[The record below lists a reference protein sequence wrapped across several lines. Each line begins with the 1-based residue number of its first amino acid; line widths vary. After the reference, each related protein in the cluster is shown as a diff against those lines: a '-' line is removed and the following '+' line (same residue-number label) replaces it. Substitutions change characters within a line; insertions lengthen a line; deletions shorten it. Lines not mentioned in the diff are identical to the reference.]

1 MNSLLVFPEEFSEVA
16 QAIELSGARANEVF
30 RAESFESGDNIKFA
44 VYGEPLK
51 GVATVIESSDQ
62 RIVLKP
68 LTVADSLKLREIDLV
83 VGLSRPQTTKKVIQ
97 AAVMAGV
104 RSLHLVHLESGERS
118 YLDSH
123 LLRPEEL
130 KREIVKGLE
139 QIWEGLYPEISVYRD
154 MRSFVKQRADLLQG
168 AAQAQIKVVAHPVER
183 GVNCSAFKGY
193 SSAVIA
199 VGSEGGFNQRELE
212 VFTERGF
219 QSLGLGARVV
229 RVEVALMYLLGQSL
243 GIG

>member
-1 MNSLLVFPEEFSEVA
+1 MNSLLVFPDELLEGG
-16 QAIELSGARANEVF
+16 QAIELIGARANDVF
-30 RAESFESGDNIKFA
+30 RSEHFESGDDIKFA

-51 GVATVIESSDQ
+51 GIANVIESSAQ
-62 RIVLKP
+62 RIALKTIT
-68 LTVADSLKLREIDLV
+68 LGDSLKLRAIDLV

-123 LLRPEEL
+123 LLRPEDL
-130 KREIVKGLE
+130 RREIAKGL
-139 QIWEGLYPEISVYRD
+139 QQVWEGLYPEISVYRD
-154 MRSFVKQRADLLQG
+154 MRSFLKQRSELLGG
-168 AAQAQIKVVAHPVER
+168 AAQGQIKVVAHPANSE
-183 GVNCSAFKGY
+183 VNCAAFSGY

-219 QSLGLGARVV
+219 TALGLGARVV
-229 RVEVALMYLLGQSL
+229 RVEVALIYLLGQSL